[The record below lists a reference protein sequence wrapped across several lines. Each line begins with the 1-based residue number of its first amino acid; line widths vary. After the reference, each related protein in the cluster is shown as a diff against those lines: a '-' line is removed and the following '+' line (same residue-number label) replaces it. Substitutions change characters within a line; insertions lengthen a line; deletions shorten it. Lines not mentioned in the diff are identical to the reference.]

1 MLFILHYNMIFFF
14 KFSFITV
21 VLIEEC
27 SLVKNEF
34 FFFYIYIFNLI
45 PEWKC
50 TILVYQYS
58 LHTTH
63 KY

>member
-1 MLFILHYNMIFFF
+1 MLFILHYNMIFF

-27 SLVKNEF
+27 SLVKNEYNF
-34 FFFYIYIFNLI
+34 FLYIFNLI

-58 LHTTH
+58 LHTIH

>member
-1 MLFILHYNMIFFF
+1 MLFILHYNMIFF

-27 SLVKNEF
+27 SLVKIF
-34 FFFYIYIFNLI
+34 FNIFNLI

-58 LHTTH
+58 LHTIH